1 MLVTVKGEETI
12 SIIRNIVVPF
22 IKVEYC
28 KDENIHAFKIINIY
42 WVPKNTVL
50 RRPKILEVV
59 KMTANYFLKHEIPF
73 QFDPD
78 IGMFEQVNLI
88 KLKYAD

>member
-28 KDENIHAFKIINIY
+28 KDENIHAFKIINI
-42 WVPKNTVL
+42 
-50 RRPKILEVV
+50 
-59 KMTANYFLKHEIPF
+59 
-73 QFDPD
+73 
-78 IGMFEQVNLI
+78 
-88 KLKYAD
+88 